1 MKKQKTFCNS
11 DRYTFDYDI
20 CSHKKGF
27 AQIDTTEDAS
37 YFGNWINFK
46 SLELITYCEGD
57 LTVIKCENIEE
68 FKKQLLKVVTWHKK
82 NQSFIGI
89 DLMSS
94 DEIKKDF
101 NNLNLDKEFY
111 LYKASEANYSKE
123 NNKK

>member
-1 MKKQKTFCNS
+1 MKTEKTFCNS
-11 DRYTFDYDI
+11 DRYIFDWNY
-20 CSHKKGF
+20 CNFKKGF

-68 FKKQLLKVVTWHKK
+68 FKNQLLKVVSWYKK
-82 NQSFIGI
+82 NKSFIGI
-89 DLMSS
+89 DLMCS

-101 NNLNLDKEFY
+101 NNLNLDKNYY
-111 LYKASEANYSKE
+111 LHK
-123 NNKK
+123 